1 MRSFEDFMVGEIMML
16 GTVEVTAEDIR
27 SFAERFDPQPMHLA
41 DDTEQNSVEQ
51 NSVVSG
57 MFASG
62 LHTVCLHMRLFADG
76 VLRDSTSMGSP
87 GVEEA
92 RYLAPVR
99 AGDSLTLRVEVV
111 GARPSRSR
119 PEMGLVVLRSQM
131 INARSV
137 PALEM
142 TATLMLGRRSAAG
155 VDEAT

>member
-1 MRSFEDFMVGEIMML
+1 MRSFEDFMVGEIMMV
-16 GTVEVTAEDIR
+16 GTVEVTAKDIR
-27 SFAERFDPQPMHLA
+27 SFAERFDPQPMHL
-41 DDTEQNSVEQ
+41 DDNAEQNT
-51 NSVVSG
+51 VVSG
-57 MFASG
+57 LFASG

-87 GVEEA
+87 GVEEV

-111 GARPSRSR
+111 GARASRSR

-155 VDEAT
+155 IDEAI

>member
-1 MRSFEDFMVGEIMML
+1 MRAFEDFMVGEVMMF
-16 GTVEVTAEDIR
+16 GSVEVTAEDIK
-27 SFAERFDPQPMHLA
+27 SFAERFDPQPMHL
-41 DDTEQNSVEQ
+41 DDEAQQNIVG
-51 NSVVSG
+51 G

-87 GVEEA
+87 GVEQV

-99 AGDSLTLRVEVV
+99 AGDTLTLRVEVIS
-111 GARPSRSR
+111 ARPSKSR
-119 PEMGLVVLRSQM
+119 PETGLVVFRMQM
-131 INARSV
+131 INTQCM

-142 TATLMLGRRSAAG
+142 TATLMLGRRSVAG